1 MQIIFFPWNWKSLIL
16 NSLADGTL
24 LDPGRLDQQEKLV
37 ENFFGG
43 EDQSVGQNEKELDD
57 MFLAHFSTFDEF
69 LQEHDG
75 FRGTGHDDGIDEQV
89 GL

>member
-1 MQIIFFPWNWKSLIL
+1 M

-37 ENFFGG
+37 KNFFGG
-43 EDQSVGQNEKELDD
+43 EDQGVGQNVQELDD
-57 MFLAHFSTFDEF
+57 VLLIKVSIFNELLE
-69 LQEHDG
+69 EHYR
-75 FRGTGHDDGIDEQV
+75 FRGTGHHDSIDEQV

>member
-1 MQIIFFPWNWKSLIL
+1 M

-37 ENFFGG
+37 KNFFGG
-43 EDQSVGQNEKELDD
+43 EDQGVGQNVKELDD
-57 MFLAHFSTFDEF
+57 VLLIKVSIFNELLE
-69 LQEHDG
+69 EHDR
-75 FRGTGHDDGIDEQV
+75 FRGTGHDDSIDEQV